1 MNNQDSTSR
10 NLSLKSKV
18 FFPPILFLL
27 LTIAYSLQDNEHFLS
42 LANGTNEWIL
52 HNFGWLFT
60 WSTFLFLVVLLAV
73 YFSPLASLKIGGKD
87 AQPILTK
94 WRWFAIALC
103 TTIATGILFWGTAE
117 PLYHLHTP
125 PSGLGFEAG
134 SSEAARFAMSTM
146 FMHWSFTPYGIYTIT
161 GLAFALVYYN
171 LKQPFS
177 ISSLLYPVFGNKV
190 HGTIGTLL
198 DIICLYGLSAG
209 MAASLG
215 TGIFAMMGGMETN
228 LGIAKSDFLLG
239 LIGIVIVLAF
249 ILSAVSGLNKG
260 IRILSDINIKAFFV
274 LAIVVFIFGPTAYIL
289 QIGAEGFGDY
299 LYNFLPRS
307 TNVGSAINADWQY
320 SWTIFYFANWFA
332 WAPVAALFLG
342 RLAVGYTVR
351 DFIHFNFLFPSIFTC
366 FWMAILGG
374 SALSMDFGSEGALYQ
389 TLTSQGEQNVMYEV
403 LSSLPMGYWL
413 SIFTMLIVF
422 ISYVTAADSNIS
434 AMSAISSRGISPE
447 NPEAP
452 LWIKIVWGTLIGTI
466 AWVMITSAGIDGIRL
481 LCVLGGF
488 PALFLIILV
497 AVGIVKMMFQKDY
510 FEGS

>member
-117 PLYHLHTP
+117 PLYHLHAP

-134 SSEAARFAMSTM
+134 SPEAARFAMSTM

-171 LKQPFS
+171 LNQPFS

-190 HGTIGTLL
+190 HGIIGTLL

-228 LGIAKSDFLLG
+228 LGVAKSDFLLG

-299 LYNFLPRS
+299 LYNFLP
-307 TNVGSAINADWQY
+307 
-320 SWTIFYFANWFA
+320 
-332 WAPVAALFLG
+332 
-342 RLAVGYTVR
+342 
-351 DFIHFNFLFPSIFTC
+351 
-366 FWMAILGG
+366 
-374 SALSMDFGSEGALYQ
+374 
-389 TLTSQGEQNVMYEV
+389 
-403 LSSLPMGYWL
+403 
-413 SIFTMLIVF
+413 
-422 ISYVTAADSNIS
+422 
-434 AMSAISSRGISPE
+434 
-447 NPEAP
+447 
-452 LWIKIVWGTLIGTI
+452 
-466 AWVMITSAGIDGIRL
+466 
-481 LCVLGGF
+481 
-488 PALFLIILV
+488 
-497 AVGIVKMMFQKDY
+497 
-510 FEGS
+510 